1 MSESKKPLLPT
12 FSQRVEKVIDT
23 LKLPEEAN
31 KELLKLRFLDEVKFY
46 EQKLLSDYFC

>member
-31 KELLKLRFLDEVKFY
+31 KELM
-46 EQKLLSDYFC
+46 LLTVLMGIAQLTRIL